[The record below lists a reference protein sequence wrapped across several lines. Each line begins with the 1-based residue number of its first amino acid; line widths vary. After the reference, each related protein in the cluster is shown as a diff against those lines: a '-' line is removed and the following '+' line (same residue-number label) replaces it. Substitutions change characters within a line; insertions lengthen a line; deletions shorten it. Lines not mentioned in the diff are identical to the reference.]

1 MRLPERHI
9 PGLFKFL
16 ILNPQK
22 SMLAIVYKFVMIG
35 LPESEANNK
44 HVVTFK
50 NLKNFIASSTGNNF
64 FNLNSNLDDGVLKL

>member
-1 MRLPERHI
+1 
-9 PGLFKFL
+9 
-16 ILNPQK
+16 
-22 SMLAIVYKFVMIG
+22 MLAIVYKFVMIG

-64 FNLNSNLDDGVLKL
+64 FNLNSNLDDGVLKLELKHYDADRNWCNFFCLYLTD